1 MVNKRFMNKSM
12 ASAISGIIFSSPIL
26 ANTNAMETSKVE
38 GVIKTT
44 IETNREENQSIIIE
58 RGGVLTEDDFCEI
71 YNIYE
76 TNLSKG
82 IELTDNEILTL
93 LVKKIND
100 KENQPSTYAYNIL
113 GKNATKEELLLVVK
127 YPTQSVKIFNN
138 SSTASNTASS
148 LYKAETLYLGNGD
161 AFRHAYWNALNVK
174 SVGADIAKAFANAHE
189 SETPE
194 GNDKTM
200 DLRNNTV
207 GRNIGRIYSN
217 SSNATIK
224 NKVIEAVNQG
234 RLYRLYNNNIKGKL
248 INRFLREKIKMKK
261 RSIVIIVIIA
271 IISFTAA
278 NMLNGNRV
286 TLIINNETSKN
297 IDYLKLNYTGLKK
310 DIDIPVIKSNDNI
323 KYKVDIDNDFREG
336 SMNIYYVDAN
346 NKKVKFIVVGYF
358 EKGYKDTINVS
369 IKEINDEIEITT
381 N

>member
-100 KENQPSTYAYNIL
+100 KENQPSTYDYNIL
-113 GKNATKEELLLVVK
+113 GKNATKEELLLVAK

-161 AFRHAYWNALNVK
+161 AFRHAYWNALNLK
-174 SVGADIAKAFANAHE
+174 SVGADITKAFANAHE

-234 RLYRLYNNNIKGKL
+234 RLYRLYNNNIKEKL
-248 INRFLREKIKMKK
+248 I
-261 RSIVIIVIIA
+261 
-271 IISFTAA
+271 
-278 NMLNGNRV
+278 
-286 TLIINNETSKN
+286 
-297 IDYLKLNYTGLKK
+297 
-310 DIDIPVIKSNDNI
+310 
-323 KYKVDIDNDFREG
+323 
-336 SMNIYYVDAN
+336 
-346 NKKVKFIVVGYF
+346 
-358 EKGYKDTINVS
+358 
-369 IKEINDEIEITT
+369 TT
-381 N
+381 DS

>member
-248 INRFLREKIKMKK
+248 I
-261 RSIVIIVIIA
+261 
-271 IISFTAA
+271 
-278 NMLNGNRV
+278 
-286 TLIINNETSKN
+286 
-297 IDYLKLNYTGLKK
+297 
-310 DIDIPVIKSNDNI
+310 
-323 KYKVDIDNDFREG
+323 
-336 SMNIYYVDAN
+336 
-346 NKKVKFIVVGYF
+346 
-358 EKGYKDTINVS
+358 
-369 IKEINDEIEITT
+369 TT
-381 N
+381 DSSGRK

>member
-93 LVKKIND
+93 LVKKVND

-248 INRFLREKIKMKK
+248 I
-261 RSIVIIVIIA
+261 
-271 IISFTAA
+271 
-278 NMLNGNRV
+278 
-286 TLIINNETSKN
+286 
-297 IDYLKLNYTGLKK
+297 
-310 DIDIPVIKSNDNI
+310 
-323 KYKVDIDNDFREG
+323 
-336 SMNIYYVDAN
+336 
-346 NKKVKFIVVGYF
+346 
-358 EKGYKDTINVS
+358 
-369 IKEINDEIEITT
+369 TT
-381 N
+381 DS

>member
-1 MVNKRFMNKSM
+1 M

-58 RGGVLTEDDFCEI
+58 RGGVLTEYDFCEI

-100 KENQPSTYAYNIL
+100 KENQPSTYDYNIL
-113 GKNATKEELLLVVK
+113 GKNATKEELLLVAK

-161 AFRHAYWNALNVK
+161 AFRHAYWNALNLK

-234 RLYRLYNNNIKGKL
+234 RLYRLYNNNIKEKL
-248 INRFLREKIKMKK
+248 I
-261 RSIVIIVIIA
+261 
-271 IISFTAA
+271 
-278 NMLNGNRV
+278 
-286 TLIINNETSKN
+286 
-297 IDYLKLNYTGLKK
+297 
-310 DIDIPVIKSNDNI
+310 
-323 KYKVDIDNDFREG
+323 
-336 SMNIYYVDAN
+336 
-346 NKKVKFIVVGYF
+346 
-358 EKGYKDTINVS
+358 
-369 IKEINDEIEITT
+369 TT
-381 N
+381 DS

>member
-58 RGGVLTEDDFCEI
+58 RGGVLTEYDFCEI

-76 TNLSKG
+76 TNLAKG

-100 KENQPSTYAYNIL
+100 KENQPSTYAYNLL
-113 GKNATKEELLLVVK
+113 GKNATKEELLLVAK

-161 AFRHAYWNALNVK
+161 AFRHAYWNALNLK

-248 INRFLREKIKMKK
+248 I
-261 RSIVIIVIIA
+261 
-271 IISFTAA
+271 
-278 NMLNGNRV
+278 
-286 TLIINNETSKN
+286 
-297 IDYLKLNYTGLKK
+297 
-310 DIDIPVIKSNDNI
+310 
-323 KYKVDIDNDFREG
+323 
-336 SMNIYYVDAN
+336 
-346 NKKVKFIVVGYF
+346 
-358 EKGYKDTINVS
+358 
-369 IKEINDEIEITT
+369 TT
-381 N
+381 DS

>member
-76 TNLSKG
+76 TNLAKG

-113 GKNATKEELLLVVK
+113 GKNATKEELLLVAK

-234 RLYRLYNNNIKGKL
+234 RLYRLYNNNIKEKL
-248 INRFLREKIKMKK
+248 I
-261 RSIVIIVIIA
+261 
-271 IISFTAA
+271 
-278 NMLNGNRV
+278 
-286 TLIINNETSKN
+286 
-297 IDYLKLNYTGLKK
+297 
-310 DIDIPVIKSNDNI
+310 
-323 KYKVDIDNDFREG
+323 
-336 SMNIYYVDAN
+336 
-346 NKKVKFIVVGYF
+346 
-358 EKGYKDTINVS
+358 
-369 IKEINDEIEITT
+369 TT
-381 N
+381 DS

>member
-12 ASAISGIIFSSPIL
+12 ASVISGIIFSSPIL

-76 TNLSKG
+76 TNLAKG

-113 GKNATKEELLLVVK
+113 GKNATKEELLLVAK

-234 RLYRLYNNNIKGKL
+234 RLYRLYNNNIKEKL
-248 INRFLREKIKMKK
+248 I
-261 RSIVIIVIIA
+261 
-271 IISFTAA
+271 
-278 NMLNGNRV
+278 
-286 TLIINNETSKN
+286 
-297 IDYLKLNYTGLKK
+297 
-310 DIDIPVIKSNDNI
+310 
-323 KYKVDIDNDFREG
+323 
-336 SMNIYYVDAN
+336 
-346 NKKVKFIVVGYF
+346 
-358 EKGYKDTINVS
+358 
-369 IKEINDEIEITT
+369 TT
-381 N
+381 DS

>member
-44 IETNREENQSIIIE
+44 IETNREENQ
-58 RGGVLTEDDFCEI
+58 
-71 YNIYE
+71 
-76 TNLSKG
+76 
-82 IELTDNEILTL
+82 
-93 LVKKIND
+93 
-100 KENQPSTYAYNIL
+100 PSTYAYNIL
-113 GKNATKEELLLVVK
+113 GKNATKEELLLVAK

-207 GRNIGRIYSN
+207 GRNIGRSYSN

-248 INRFLREKIKMKK
+248 I
-261 RSIVIIVIIA
+261 
-271 IISFTAA
+271 
-278 NMLNGNRV
+278 
-286 TLIINNETSKN
+286 
-297 IDYLKLNYTGLKK
+297 
-310 DIDIPVIKSNDNI
+310 
-323 KYKVDIDNDFREG
+323 
-336 SMNIYYVDAN
+336 
-346 NKKVKFIVVGYF
+346 
-358 EKGYKDTINVS
+358 
-369 IKEINDEIEITT
+369 TT
-381 N
+381 DSSGRK

>member
-1 MVNKRFMNKSM
+1 MVNKRFMSKAM
-12 ASAISGIIFSSPIL
+12 ALAICGIIFSSPIL
-26 ANTNAMETSKVE
+26 ASTNAMETSKVE

-44 IETNREENQSIIIE
+44 TETNREENQSIIIE
-58 RGGVLTEDDFCEI
+58 RGEVLTEDDFCEI

-76 TNLSKG
+76 TNLAKG

-100 KENQPSTYAYNIL
+100 KENQPSTYAYNIF
-113 GKNATKEELLLVVK
+113 GKNATKEELLLVAK
-127 YPTQSVKIFNN
+127 YPTQSVKVFNN
-138 SSTASNTASS
+138 SSTASSTASS

-234 RLYRLYNNNIKGKL
+234 RLYRLYNNNIKEKL
-248 INRFLREKIKMKK
+248 I
-261 RSIVIIVIIA
+261 
-271 IISFTAA
+271 
-278 NMLNGNRV
+278 
-286 TLIINNETSKN
+286 
-297 IDYLKLNYTGLKK
+297 
-310 DIDIPVIKSNDNI
+310 
-323 KYKVDIDNDFREG
+323 
-336 SMNIYYVDAN
+336 
-346 NKKVKFIVVGYF
+346 
-358 EKGYKDTINVS
+358 
-369 IKEINDEIEITT
+369 TT
-381 N
+381 DS

>member
-58 RGGVLTEDDFCEI
+58 RGGVLTEYDFCEI

-76 TNLSKG
+76 TNLAKG

-113 GKNATKEELLLVVK
+113 GKNATKEELLLVAK

-248 INRFLREKIKMKK
+248 I
-261 RSIVIIVIIA
+261 
-271 IISFTAA
+271 
-278 NMLNGNRV
+278 
-286 TLIINNETSKN
+286 
-297 IDYLKLNYTGLKK
+297 
-310 DIDIPVIKSNDNI
+310 
-323 KYKVDIDNDFREG
+323 
-336 SMNIYYVDAN
+336 
-346 NKKVKFIVVGYF
+346 
-358 EKGYKDTINVS
+358 
-369 IKEINDEIEITT
+369 TT
-381 N
+381 DSSGRK

>member
-1 MVNKRFMNKSM
+1 MNKAM

-76 TNLSKG
+76 TNRAKG

-113 GKNATKEELLLVVK
+113 GKNATKEELLLVAK

-248 INRFLREKIKMKK
+248 I
-261 RSIVIIVIIA
+261 
-271 IISFTAA
+271 
-278 NMLNGNRV
+278 
-286 TLIINNETSKN
+286 
-297 IDYLKLNYTGLKK
+297 
-310 DIDIPVIKSNDNI
+310 
-323 KYKVDIDNDFREG
+323 
-336 SMNIYYVDAN
+336 
-346 NKKVKFIVVGYF
+346 
-358 EKGYKDTINVS
+358 
-369 IKEINDEIEITT
+369 TT
-381 N
+381 DS

>member
-1 MVNKRFMNKSM
+1 MNKSM

-76 TNLSKG
+76 TNLAKG
-82 IELTDNEILTL
+82 IQLTDNEILTL

-100 KENQPSTYAYNIL
+100 KENQPSTYAYNLL
-113 GKNATKEELLLVVK
+113 GKNATKEELLLVAK

-161 AFRHAYWNALNVK
+161 AFRHAYWNALNLK

-234 RLYRLYNNNIKGKL
+234 RLYRLYNNNIKEKL
-248 INRFLREKIKMKK
+248 I
-261 RSIVIIVIIA
+261 
-271 IISFTAA
+271 
-278 NMLNGNRV
+278 
-286 TLIINNETSKN
+286 
-297 IDYLKLNYTGLKK
+297 
-310 DIDIPVIKSNDNI
+310 
-323 KYKVDIDNDFREG
+323 
-336 SMNIYYVDAN
+336 
-346 NKKVKFIVVGYF
+346 
-358 EKGYKDTINVS
+358 
-369 IKEINDEIEITT
+369 TT
-381 N
+381 DS

>member
-1 MVNKRFMNKSM
+1 MNKSM
-12 ASAISGIIFSSPIL
+12 ASVISGIIFSSPIL

-58 RGGVLTEDDFCEI
+58 RGGVLTEYDFCEI

-76 TNLSKG
+76 TNLAKG
-82 IELTDNEILTL
+82 IQLTDNEILTL

-100 KENQPSTYAYNIL
+100 KENQPSTYAYNLL
-113 GKNATKEELLLVVK
+113 GKNATKEELLLVAK

-161 AFRHAYWNALNVK
+161 AFRHAYWNALNLK

-234 RLYRLYNNNIKGKL
+234 RLYRLYNNNIKEKL
-248 INRFLREKIKMKK
+248 I
-261 RSIVIIVIIA
+261 
-271 IISFTAA
+271 
-278 NMLNGNRV
+278 
-286 TLIINNETSKN
+286 
-297 IDYLKLNYTGLKK
+297 
-310 DIDIPVIKSNDNI
+310 
-323 KYKVDIDNDFREG
+323 
-336 SMNIYYVDAN
+336 
-346 NKKVKFIVVGYF
+346 
-358 EKGYKDTINVS
+358 
-369 IKEINDEIEITT
+369 TT
-381 N
+381 DS

>member
-1 MVNKRFMNKSM
+1 MNKSM

-76 TNLSKG
+76 TNLAKG
-82 IELTDNEILTL
+82 IQLTDNEILTL

-100 KENQPSTYAYNIL
+100 KENQPSTYDYNIL
-113 GKNATKEELLLVVK
+113 GKNATKEELLLVAK

-161 AFRHAYWNALNVK
+161 AFRHAYWNALNLK

-234 RLYRLYNNNIKGKL
+234 RLYRLYNNNIKEKL
-248 INRFLREKIKMKK
+248 I
-261 RSIVIIVIIA
+261 
-271 IISFTAA
+271 
-278 NMLNGNRV
+278 
-286 TLIINNETSKN
+286 
-297 IDYLKLNYTGLKK
+297 
-310 DIDIPVIKSNDNI
+310 
-323 KYKVDIDNDFREG
+323 
-336 SMNIYYVDAN
+336 
-346 NKKVKFIVVGYF
+346 
-358 EKGYKDTINVS
+358 
-369 IKEINDEIEITT
+369 TT
-381 N
+381 DS

>member
-1 MVNKRFMNKSM
+1 MNKAM

-76 TNLSKG
+76 TNLAKG
-82 IELTDNEILTL
+82 IQLTDNEILTL

-100 KENQPSTYAYNIL
+100 KENQPSTYAYNLL
-113 GKNATKEELLLVVK
+113 GKNATKEELLLVAK

-234 RLYRLYNNNIKGKL
+234 RLYRLYNNNIKEKL
-248 INRFLREKIKMKK
+248 I
-261 RSIVIIVIIA
+261 
-271 IISFTAA
+271 
-278 NMLNGNRV
+278 
-286 TLIINNETSKN
+286 
-297 IDYLKLNYTGLKK
+297 
-310 DIDIPVIKSNDNI
+310 
-323 KYKVDIDNDFREG
+323 
-336 SMNIYYVDAN
+336 
-346 NKKVKFIVVGYF
+346 
-358 EKGYKDTINVS
+358 
-369 IKEINDEIEITT
+369 TT
-381 N
+381 DS

>member
-76 TNLSKG
+76 TNLVKG
-82 IELTDNEILTL
+82 IELIDNEILTL

-100 KENQPSTYAYNIL
+100 KENQPSTYDYNIL
-113 GKNATKEELLLVVK
+113 GKNATKEELLLVAK

-161 AFRHAYWNALNVK
+161 AFRHAYWNALNLK

-234 RLYRLYNNNIKGKL
+234 RLYRLYNNNIKEKL
-248 INRFLREKIKMKK
+248 I
-261 RSIVIIVIIA
+261 
-271 IISFTAA
+271 
-278 NMLNGNRV
+278 
-286 TLIINNETSKN
+286 
-297 IDYLKLNYTGLKK
+297 
-310 DIDIPVIKSNDNI
+310 
-323 KYKVDIDNDFREG
+323 
-336 SMNIYYVDAN
+336 
-346 NKKVKFIVVGYF
+346 
-358 EKGYKDTINVS
+358 
-369 IKEINDEIEITT
+369 TT
-381 N
+381 DS

>member
-58 RGGVLTEDDFCEI
+58 RVGVLTEDDFCEI

-76 TNLSKG
+76 TNLAKG

-113 GKNATKEELLLVVK
+113 GKNATKEELLLVAK

-161 AFRHAYWNALNVK
+161 AFRHAYWNALNLK

-234 RLYRLYNNNIKGKL
+234 RLYRLYNNNIKEKL
-248 INRFLREKIKMKK
+248 I
-261 RSIVIIVIIA
+261 
-271 IISFTAA
+271 
-278 NMLNGNRV
+278 
-286 TLIINNETSKN
+286 
-297 IDYLKLNYTGLKK
+297 
-310 DIDIPVIKSNDNI
+310 
-323 KYKVDIDNDFREG
+323 
-336 SMNIYYVDAN
+336 
-346 NKKVKFIVVGYF
+346 
-358 EKGYKDTINVS
+358 
-369 IKEINDEIEITT
+369 TT
-381 N
+381 DS

>member
-58 RGGVLTEDDFCEI
+58 RGGVLTEYDFCEI

-234 RLYRLYNNNIKGKL
+234 RLYRLYNNNIKEKL
-248 INRFLREKIKMKK
+248 I
-261 RSIVIIVIIA
+261 
-271 IISFTAA
+271 
-278 NMLNGNRV
+278 
-286 TLIINNETSKN
+286 
-297 IDYLKLNYTGLKK
+297 
-310 DIDIPVIKSNDNI
+310 
-323 KYKVDIDNDFREG
+323 
-336 SMNIYYVDAN
+336 
-346 NKKVKFIVVGYF
+346 
-358 EKGYKDTINVS
+358 
-369 IKEINDEIEITT
+369 TT
-381 N
+381 DS

>member
-1 MVNKRFMNKSM
+1 MNKAM

-76 TNLSKG
+76 TNLAKG

-100 KENQPSTYAYNIL
+100 KENQPSTYDYNIL
-113 GKNATKEELLLVVK
+113 GKNATKEELLLVAK

-234 RLYRLYNNNIKGKL
+234 RLYRLYNNNIKEKL
-248 INRFLREKIKMKK
+248 I
-261 RSIVIIVIIA
+261 
-271 IISFTAA
+271 
-278 NMLNGNRV
+278 
-286 TLIINNETSKN
+286 
-297 IDYLKLNYTGLKK
+297 
-310 DIDIPVIKSNDNI
+310 
-323 KYKVDIDNDFREG
+323 
-336 SMNIYYVDAN
+336 
-346 NKKVKFIVVGYF
+346 
-358 EKGYKDTINVS
+358 
-369 IKEINDEIEITT
+369 TT
-381 N
+381 DS

>member
-1 MVNKRFMNKSM
+1 MNKAM

-76 TNLSKG
+76 TNLAKG

-113 GKNATKEELLLVVK
+113 GKNATKEELLLVAK

-207 GRNIGRIYSN
+207 DRNIGRIYSN

-248 INRFLREKIKMKK
+248 I
-261 RSIVIIVIIA
+261 
-271 IISFTAA
+271 
-278 NMLNGNRV
+278 
-286 TLIINNETSKN
+286 
-297 IDYLKLNYTGLKK
+297 
-310 DIDIPVIKSNDNI
+310 
-323 KYKVDIDNDFREG
+323 
-336 SMNIYYVDAN
+336 
-346 NKKVKFIVVGYF
+346 
-358 EKGYKDTINVS
+358 
-369 IKEINDEIEITT
+369 TT
-381 N
+381 DSSGRK

>member
-12 ASAISGIIFSSPIL
+12 ASAITGIIYSSPIL

-76 TNLSKG
+76 TNLAKG

-113 GKNATKEELLLVVK
+113 GKNATKEELLLVAK

-138 SSTASNTASS
+138 SSTTSNTASS

-248 INRFLREKIKMKK
+248 I
-261 RSIVIIVIIA
+261 
-271 IISFTAA
+271 
-278 NMLNGNRV
+278 
-286 TLIINNETSKN
+286 
-297 IDYLKLNYTGLKK
+297 
-310 DIDIPVIKSNDNI
+310 
-323 KYKVDIDNDFREG
+323 
-336 SMNIYYVDAN
+336 
-346 NKKVKFIVVGYF
+346 
-358 EKGYKDTINVS
+358 
-369 IKEINDEIEITT
+369 TT
-381 N
+381 DS

>member
-1 MVNKRFMNKSM
+1 MNKAM

-58 RGGVLTEDDFCEI
+58 RGGVLTEYDFCEI

-76 TNLSKG
+76 TNLA
-82 IELTDNEILTL
+82 IQLTDNEILTL

-113 GKNATKEELLLVVK
+113 GKNATKEELLLVAK

-161 AFRHAYWNALNVK
+161 AFRHAYWNALNLK

-207 GRNIGRIYSN
+207 GRNIGRSYSN

-248 INRFLREKIKMKK
+248 I
-261 RSIVIIVIIA
+261 
-271 IISFTAA
+271 
-278 NMLNGNRV
+278 
-286 TLIINNETSKN
+286 
-297 IDYLKLNYTGLKK
+297 
-310 DIDIPVIKSNDNI
+310 
-323 KYKVDIDNDFREG
+323 
-336 SMNIYYVDAN
+336 
-346 NKKVKFIVVGYF
+346 
-358 EKGYKDTINVS
+358 
-369 IKEINDEIEITT
+369 TT
-381 N
+381 DS

>member
-1 MVNKRFMNKSM
+1 MNKAM

-44 IETNREENQSIIIE
+44 IETKREENQSIIIE

-76 TNLSKG
+76 TNLAKG

-100 KENQPSTYAYNIL
+100 KENQPSTYAYNLL
-113 GKNATKEELLLVVK
+113 GKNATKEELLLVAK

-248 INRFLREKIKMKK
+248 I
-261 RSIVIIVIIA
+261 
-271 IISFTAA
+271 
-278 NMLNGNRV
+278 
-286 TLIINNETSKN
+286 
-297 IDYLKLNYTGLKK
+297 
-310 DIDIPVIKSNDNI
+310 
-323 KYKVDIDNDFREG
+323 
-336 SMNIYYVDAN
+336 
-346 NKKVKFIVVGYF
+346 
-358 EKGYKDTINVS
+358 
-369 IKEINDEIEITT
+369 TT
-381 N
+381 DSSGRK

>member
-1 MVNKRFMNKSM
+1 MVNKRFMNKAM

-44 IETNREENQSIIIE
+44 IETNREENQ
-58 RGGVLTEDDFCEI
+58 
-71 YNIYE
+71 
-76 TNLSKG
+76 
-82 IELTDNEILTL
+82 
-93 LVKKIND
+93 
-100 KENQPSTYAYNIL
+100 PSTYAYNLL
-113 GKNATKEELLLVVK
+113 GKNATKEELLLVAK

-207 GRNIGRIYSN
+207 GRNIGRSYSN

-248 INRFLREKIKMKK
+248 I
-261 RSIVIIVIIA
+261 
-271 IISFTAA
+271 
-278 NMLNGNRV
+278 
-286 TLIINNETSKN
+286 
-297 IDYLKLNYTGLKK
+297 
-310 DIDIPVIKSNDNI
+310 
-323 KYKVDIDNDFREG
+323 
-336 SMNIYYVDAN
+336 
-346 NKKVKFIVVGYF
+346 
-358 EKGYKDTINVS
+358 
-369 IKEINDEIEITT
+369 TT
-381 N
+381 DSSGRK

>member
-1 MVNKRFMNKSM
+1 MVNKRFMNKSL

-76 TNLSKG
+76 TNRAKG

-113 GKNATKEELLLVVK
+113 GKNATKEELLLVAK

-234 RLYRLYNNNIKGKL
+234 RLYRLYNNNIKEKL
-248 INRFLREKIKMKK
+248 I
-261 RSIVIIVIIA
+261 
-271 IISFTAA
+271 
-278 NMLNGNRV
+278 
-286 TLIINNETSKN
+286 
-297 IDYLKLNYTGLKK
+297 
-310 DIDIPVIKSNDNI
+310 
-323 KYKVDIDNDFREG
+323 
-336 SMNIYYVDAN
+336 
-346 NKKVKFIVVGYF
+346 
-358 EKGYKDTINVS
+358 
-369 IKEINDEIEITT
+369 TT
-381 N
+381 DS

>member
-44 IETNREENQSIIIE
+44 IETNREENH
-58 RGGVLTEDDFCEI
+58 
-71 YNIYE
+71 
-76 TNLSKG
+76 
-82 IELTDNEILTL
+82 
-93 LVKKIND
+93 
-100 KENQPSTYAYNIL
+100 PSTYAYNIL
-113 GKNATKEELLLVVK
+113 GKNATKEELLLVAK

-248 INRFLREKIKMKK
+248 I
-261 RSIVIIVIIA
+261 
-271 IISFTAA
+271 
-278 NMLNGNRV
+278 
-286 TLIINNETSKN
+286 
-297 IDYLKLNYTGLKK
+297 
-310 DIDIPVIKSNDNI
+310 
-323 KYKVDIDNDFREG
+323 
-336 SMNIYYVDAN
+336 
-346 NKKVKFIVVGYF
+346 
-358 EKGYKDTINVS
+358 
-369 IKEINDEIEITT
+369 TT
-381 N
+381 DS

>member
-1 MVNKRFMNKSM
+1 MNKTI

-58 RGGVLTEDDFCEI
+58 RGGVLTEYDFCEI

-76 TNLSKG
+76 TNLAKG
-82 IELTDNEILTL
+82 IQLTDNEILTL

-113 GKNATKEELLLVVK
+113 GKNATKEELLLVAK

-161 AFRHAYWNALNVK
+161 AFRHAYWNALNLK

-248 INRFLREKIKMKK
+248 I
-261 RSIVIIVIIA
+261 
-271 IISFTAA
+271 
-278 NMLNGNRV
+278 
-286 TLIINNETSKN
+286 
-297 IDYLKLNYTGLKK
+297 
-310 DIDIPVIKSNDNI
+310 
-323 KYKVDIDNDFREG
+323 
-336 SMNIYYVDAN
+336 
-346 NKKVKFIVVGYF
+346 
-358 EKGYKDTINVS
+358 
-369 IKEINDEIEITT
+369 TT
-381 N
+381 DS

>member
-58 RGGVLTEDDFCEI
+58 RGGVLTEYDFCEI

-100 KENQPSTYAYNIL
+100 KENQPSTYDYNIL
-113 GKNATKEELLLVVK
+113 GKNATKEELLLVAK

-161 AFRHAYWNALNVK
+161 AFRHAYWNALNLK

-234 RLYRLYNNNIKGKL
+234 RLYRLYNNNIKEKL
-248 INRFLREKIKMKK
+248 I
-261 RSIVIIVIIA
+261 
-271 IISFTAA
+271 
-278 NMLNGNRV
+278 
-286 TLIINNETSKN
+286 
-297 IDYLKLNYTGLKK
+297 
-310 DIDIPVIKSNDNI
+310 
-323 KYKVDIDNDFREG
+323 
-336 SMNIYYVDAN
+336 
-346 NKKVKFIVVGYF
+346 
-358 EKGYKDTINVS
+358 
-369 IKEINDEIEITT
+369 TT
-381 N
+381 DS

>member
-76 TNLSKG
+76 TNLAKG

-248 INRFLREKIKMKK
+248 I
-261 RSIVIIVIIA
+261 
-271 IISFTAA
+271 
-278 NMLNGNRV
+278 
-286 TLIINNETSKN
+286 
-297 IDYLKLNYTGLKK
+297 
-310 DIDIPVIKSNDNI
+310 
-323 KYKVDIDNDFREG
+323 
-336 SMNIYYVDAN
+336 
-346 NKKVKFIVVGYF
+346 
-358 EKGYKDTINVS
+358 
-369 IKEINDEIEITT
+369 TT
-381 N
+381 DS

>member
-1 MVNKRFMNKSM
+1 MVNKRFMSKTM
-12 ASAISGIIFSSPIL
+12 ALAICGIIFSLPIL
-26 ANTNAMETSKVE
+26 ASTNAMETSKVE

-58 RGGVLTEDDFCEI
+58 RGRVLTEDDFCEI

-76 TNLSKG
+76 TNLAKG

-100 KENQPSTYAYNIL
+100 KENQPSTYAYNIF
-113 GKNATKEELLLVVK
+113 GKNVTKEELLLVAK
-127 YPTQSVKIFNN
+127 YPIQSVKVFNN
-138 SSTASNTASS
+138 SSTASSTASS

-174 SVGADIAKAFANAHE
+174 SVGANIAKAFANAHE

-248 INRFLREKIKMKK
+248 IATDSSGRK
-261 RSIVIIVIIA
+261 
-271 IISFTAA
+271 
-278 NMLNGNRV
+278 
-286 TLIINNETSKN
+286 
-297 IDYLKLNYTGLKK
+297 
-310 DIDIPVIKSNDNI
+310 
-323 KYKVDIDNDFREG
+323 
-336 SMNIYYVDAN
+336 
-346 NKKVKFIVVGYF
+346 
-358 EKGYKDTINVS
+358 
-369 IKEINDEIEITT
+369 
-381 N
+381 

>member
-1 MVNKRFMNKSM
+1 MVNKRFMNKTI
-12 ASAISGIIFSSPIL
+12 ASAISGIIFSSRIL

-161 AFRHAYWNALNVK
+161 AFRHAYWNALNLK

-234 RLYRLYNNNIKGKL
+234 RLYRLYNNNIKEKL
-248 INRFLREKIKMKK
+248 I
-261 RSIVIIVIIA
+261 
-271 IISFTAA
+271 
-278 NMLNGNRV
+278 
-286 TLIINNETSKN
+286 
-297 IDYLKLNYTGLKK
+297 
-310 DIDIPVIKSNDNI
+310 
-323 KYKVDIDNDFREG
+323 
-336 SMNIYYVDAN
+336 
-346 NKKVKFIVVGYF
+346 
-358 EKGYKDTINVS
+358 
-369 IKEINDEIEITT
+369 TT
-381 N
+381 DS

>member
-1 MVNKRFMNKSM
+1 MNKAM

-100 KENQPSTYAYNIL
+100 KENQPSTYAYNLL
-113 GKNATKEELLLVVK
+113 GKNATKEELLLVAK

-207 GRNIGRIYSN
+207 GRNIGRSYSN
-217 SSNATIK
+217 SS

-248 INRFLREKIKMKK
+248 I
-261 RSIVIIVIIA
+261 
-271 IISFTAA
+271 
-278 NMLNGNRV
+278 
-286 TLIINNETSKN
+286 
-297 IDYLKLNYTGLKK
+297 
-310 DIDIPVIKSNDNI
+310 
-323 KYKVDIDNDFREG
+323 
-336 SMNIYYVDAN
+336 
-346 NKKVKFIVVGYF
+346 
-358 EKGYKDTINVS
+358 
-369 IKEINDEIEITT
+369 TT
-381 N
+381 DSSGRK

>member
-1 MVNKRFMNKSM
+1 MNKAM

-58 RGGVLTEDDFCEI
+58 RGGVLTEYDFCEI

-100 KENQPSTYAYNIL
+100 KENQPSTYDYNIL
-113 GKNATKEELLLVVK
+113 GKNATKEELLLVAK

-248 INRFLREKIKMKK
+248 I
-261 RSIVIIVIIA
+261 
-271 IISFTAA
+271 
-278 NMLNGNRV
+278 
-286 TLIINNETSKN
+286 
-297 IDYLKLNYTGLKK
+297 
-310 DIDIPVIKSNDNI
+310 
-323 KYKVDIDNDFREG
+323 
-336 SMNIYYVDAN
+336 
-346 NKKVKFIVVGYF
+346 
-358 EKGYKDTINVS
+358 
-369 IKEINDEIEITT
+369 TT
-381 N
+381 DSSGRK

>member
-44 IETNREENQSIIIE
+44 IETNREENQ
-58 RGGVLTEDDFCEI
+58 
-71 YNIYE
+71 
-76 TNLSKG
+76 
-82 IELTDNEILTL
+82 
-93 LVKKIND
+93 
-100 KENQPSTYAYNIL
+100 PSTYAYNIL
-113 GKNATKEELLLVVK
+113 GKNATKEELLLVAK

-248 INRFLREKIKMKK
+248 I
-261 RSIVIIVIIA
+261 
-271 IISFTAA
+271 
-278 NMLNGNRV
+278 
-286 TLIINNETSKN
+286 
-297 IDYLKLNYTGLKK
+297 
-310 DIDIPVIKSNDNI
+310 
-323 KYKVDIDNDFREG
+323 
-336 SMNIYYVDAN
+336 
-346 NKKVKFIVVGYF
+346 
-358 EKGYKDTINVS
+358 
-369 IKEINDEIEITT
+369 TT
-381 N
+381 DSSGRK

>member
-1 MVNKRFMNKSM
+1 MVNKRFMNKSL

-44 IETNREENQSIIIE
+44 IETNREENQ
-58 RGGVLTEDDFCEI
+58 
-71 YNIYE
+71 
-76 TNLSKG
+76 
-82 IELTDNEILTL
+82 
-93 LVKKIND
+93 
-100 KENQPSTYAYNIL
+100 PSTYAYNIL
-113 GKNATKEELLLVVK
+113 GKNATKEELLLVAK

-207 GRNIGRIYSN
+207 GRNIGRSYSN

-234 RLYRLYNNNIKGKL
+234 RLYRLYNNNIKEKL
-248 INRFLREKIKMKK
+248 I
-261 RSIVIIVIIA
+261 
-271 IISFTAA
+271 
-278 NMLNGNRV
+278 
-286 TLIINNETSKN
+286 
-297 IDYLKLNYTGLKK
+297 
-310 DIDIPVIKSNDNI
+310 
-323 KYKVDIDNDFREG
+323 
-336 SMNIYYVDAN
+336 
-346 NKKVKFIVVGYF
+346 
-358 EKGYKDTINVS
+358 
-369 IKEINDEIEITT
+369 TT
-381 N
+381 DS

>member
-58 RGGVLTEDDFCEI
+58 RGEVLTEDDFCEI

-100 KENQPSTYAYNIL
+100 KENQPSTYAYNIF
-113 GKNATKEELLLVVK
+113 GKNATKEELLLVAK

-248 INRFLREKIKMKK
+248 IATDSSGRK
-261 RSIVIIVIIA
+261 
-271 IISFTAA
+271 
-278 NMLNGNRV
+278 
-286 TLIINNETSKN
+286 
-297 IDYLKLNYTGLKK
+297 
-310 DIDIPVIKSNDNI
+310 
-323 KYKVDIDNDFREG
+323 
-336 SMNIYYVDAN
+336 
-346 NKKVKFIVVGYF
+346 
-358 EKGYKDTINVS
+358 
-369 IKEINDEIEITT
+369 
-381 N
+381 

>member
-1 MVNKRFMNKSM
+1 MVNKRFMNKTM

-113 GKNATKEELLLVVK
+113 GKNATKEELLLVAK
-127 YPTQSVKIFNN
+127 YPTQSVKVFNN
-138 SSTASNTASS
+138 SSTASSTASS

-234 RLYRLYNNNIKGKL
+234 RLYRLYNNNIKEKL
-248 INRFLREKIKMKK
+248 I
-261 RSIVIIVIIA
+261 
-271 IISFTAA
+271 
-278 NMLNGNRV
+278 
-286 TLIINNETSKN
+286 
-297 IDYLKLNYTGLKK
+297 
-310 DIDIPVIKSNDNI
+310 
-323 KYKVDIDNDFREG
+323 
-336 SMNIYYVDAN
+336 
-346 NKKVKFIVVGYF
+346 
-358 EKGYKDTINVS
+358 
-369 IKEINDEIEITT
+369 TT
-381 N
+381 DS